1 MSLFQE
7 LFRDKG
13 RIKAREHALL
23 AERRP
28 SRRREI
34 HRKHLQSAVRDL
46 FRCFADP
53 APGKTPTVPRPL
65 SVELADAFDA
75 LVEGYVHPLVTPA
88 TKKPGQRT
96 SPAMRRC
103 QISALLYI
111 ERAKRGDIH
120 DPHPVKTVGK
130 AYGITRRLLRYWRR
144 ALARDVLAAL
154 REPCVAPDFIVPRQM
169 SNSAVAYRRW
179 RNVDARIAGDM
190 EHPTRVFKAMRPN
203 KRIAR

>member
-1 MSLFQE
+1 MSLFQAI
-7 LFRDKG
+7 FHDKL
-13 RIKAREHALL
+13 RIRARERALA

-28 SRRREI
+28 SRRLQI
-34 HRKHLQSAVRDL
+34 HRQHLQSAVRDL

-53 APGKTPTVPRPL
+53 PPGKPPTLPRSL

-75 LVEGYVHPLVTPA
+75 LIEGYVHPLVRPA

-144 ALARDVLAAL
+144 TLARDVVAAL
-154 REPCVAPDFIVPRQM
+154 REPCVAPDFIVPRSM
-169 SNSAVAYRRW
+169 ANSAVEYRRW
-179 RNVDARIAGDM
+179 RNVNARVPEDM
-190 EHPTRVFKAMRPN
+190 DHPTRAFKAMSTS